1 MYALAD
7 CNNFFVSCERVFR
20 PDLEGKPVVVLSG
33 NDGCVV
39 SRSNEAKALGIKMGV
54 PLYQIK
60 SLVDKEGVVCFS
72 SNFSLYGDL
81 SDRVMSIIRQH
92 TSRFEQ
98 YSIDECFFNIDHI
111 PADQQKAYCEQV
123 VKDIRRGIGIPVSIG
138 IASSK
143 TLAKV
148 ASKYAKK
155 YPGYHG
161 VCEIRTEEQRIKSLS
176 TFEIGDVWGIG
187 RRAKAK
193 LQNAG
198 ISTALD
204 FAEKPSSFAK
214 GLLNKPGL
222 LTWQELRGQDVI
234 DITELPMKQSIT
246 TSRTFANAI
255 SEQQLLEEQIA
266 NFCAHCARQLR
277 TQQSVAQQLYVYAH
291 TSAFR
296 SDIEQ
301 HYLSELVTLP
311 VATSNTQELISY
323 ALGAFRRAY
332 RPGVLYK
339 KAGVVLLKIIPETAV
354 VPDMFDT
361 KDRAKDKRLQRVL
374 DHIDD
379 RHGKHT
385 ILLGSQLTSQQ
396 AVYKT
401 DHKSP
406 LYTTDLRDII
416 TIIAK

>member
-1 MYALAD
+1 MFALAD
-7 CNNFFVSCERVFR
+7 CNNFFVSCERVFS

-60 SLVDKEGVVCFS
+60 NLVDQEGVVCFS

-81 SDRVMSIIRQH
+81 SDRVMSIIRRH

-111 PADQQKAYCEQV
+111 PADQQKSYCEQL
-123 VKDIRRGIGIPVSIG
+123 VKTIRRGVGIPVSMG

-161 VCEIRTEEQRIKSLS
+161 VCEIRTDDQRVKALS
-176 TFEIGDVWGIG
+176 NFEIGDVWGIG
-187 RRAKAK
+187 RRAKVK

-198 ISTALD
+198 ISTALQ
-204 FAEKPSSFAK
+204 FAEKSSAFAQNM
-214 GLLNKPGL
+214 LHKPGL
-222 LTWQELRGQDVI
+222 LTWQELQGQDVI

-246 TSRTFANAI
+246 TSRTFASAI
-255 SEQQLLEEQIA
+255 TDQTLIEEQIA

-277 TQQSVAQQLYVYAH
+277 LQKSVAQQLYVYAH

-296 SDIEQ
+296 TDIEQ
-301 HYLSELVTLP
+301 HYISELVTLP
-311 VATSNTQELISY
+311 VATSNSQELISY
-323 ALGAFRRAY
+323 ALTAFRRAY
-332 RPGVLYK
+332 RPGGLYK
-339 KAGVVLLKIIPETAV
+339 KAGVILLKIIPETAV
-354 VPDMFDT
+354 VPDLFDT
-361 KDRAKDKRLQRVL
+361 KDRAKDNRLQRVL

-379 RHGKHT
+379 RHGKRT
-385 ILLGSQLTSQQ
+385 VILGSQLSSQHS
-396 AVYKT
+396 VYKT

-416 TIIAK
+416 TLKAT

>member
-1 MYALAD
+1 MFALCD

-20 PDLEGKPVVVLSG
+20 PDLEGRPVVVLSG

-39 SRSNEAKALGIKMGV
+39 SRSNEAKALGIKMGT
-54 PLYQIK
+54 PLYLIK
-60 SLVDKEGVVCFS
+60 QLVEREGVVCFS

-98 YSIDECFFNIDHI
+98 YSIDECFFSVDHV
-111 PADQQKAYCEQV
+111 PAKGQKAYCEQLV
-123 VKDIRRGIGIPVSIG
+123 RDIRRGVGIPVSIG

-161 VCEIRTEEQRIKSLS
+161 VCEIRTDEQRVKALS
-176 TFEIGDVWGIG
+176 AFEIGDVWGIG

-193 LQNAG
+193 LTAAG
-198 ISTALD
+198 ISTALQ
-204 FAEKPSSFAK
+204 FAERSSVFARNM
-214 GLLNKPGL
+214 LNKPGL

-246 TSRTFANAI
+246 TSRTFATAI
-255 SEQQLLEEQIA
+255 TEQPLLEEQIA

-277 TQQSVAQQLYVYAH
+277 TQKSVAQQLLVYAH
-291 TSAFR
+291 TSPFR
-296 SDIEQ
+296 TDQVQ
-301 HYLSELVTLP
+301 HYLSELVMLP
-311 VATSNTQELISY
+311 VATSNSQELISY
-323 ALGAFRRAY
+323 ALAAFRRAY
-332 RPGVLYK
+332 RQGVLYK
-339 KAGVVLLKIIPETAV
+339 KAGVVLLKIIPEEAV
-354 VPDMFDT
+354 VPDLFDV
-361 KDRAKDKRLQRVL
+361 KDRDRDKRLQRVL

-379 RHGKHT
+379 RHGKRSV
-385 ILLGSQLTSQQ
+385 IFGSQMTSEKT
-396 AVYKT
+396 VYKT
-401 DHKSP
+401 EHKSP

-416 TIIAK
+416 TIHAN

>member
-1 MYALAD
+1 MFALAD

-54 PLYQIK
+54 PLYQIQG
-60 SLVDKEGVVCFS
+60 LVDKEGVICFS

-98 YSIDECFFNIDHI
+98 YSIDECFFNIDHV
-111 PADQQKAYCEQV
+111 PADQQKAYCEKL
-123 VKDIRRGIGIPVSIG
+123 VKAIRQGVGIPISIG

-155 YPGYHG
+155 YAGYRG
-161 VCEIRTEEQRIKSLS
+161 VCEIRTEEQRIKALS

-193 LQNAG
+193 LTTAG
-198 ISTALD
+198 VTTALQ
-204 FAEKPSSFAK
+204 FTEKPSSFAR

-255 SEQQLLEEQIA
+255 TEQSLLEEQIA
-266 NFCAHCARQLR
+266 NFCAQCARQLR
-277 TQQSVAQQLYVYAH
+277 MQKSVAQQLYVYAH

-296 SDIEQ
+296 TDIEQ

-323 ALGAFRRAY
+323 ALAAFRRAY
-332 RPGVLYK
+332 RPGALYK

-361 KDRAKDKRLQRVL
+361 KDRDKDKRLQRVL

-379 RHGKHT
+379 RHGKRA
-385 ILLGSQLTSQQ
+385 ILLGSQMTSTQP
-396 AVYKT
+396 VYKT
-401 DHKSP
+401 EHKSP
-406 LYTTDLRDII
+406 LYTTDLSDII
-416 TIIAK
+416 TIKAS

>member
-1 MYALAD
+1 MFALAD

-60 SLVDKEGVVCFS
+60 ALVEKEGVVCFS

-81 SDRVMSIIRQH
+81 SDRVMSIIRKH

-98 YSIDECFFNIDHI
+98 YSIDECFFHIDHI
-111 PADQQKAYCEQV
+111 PADQQKAYCEKL
-123 VKDIRRGIGIPVSIG
+123 VKAIRQGVGIPVSIG

-161 VCEIRTEEQRIKSLS
+161 VCEIRTEEQRIKALS
-176 TFEIGDVWGIG
+176 DFEIGDVWGIG

-198 ISTALD
+198 VTTALH
-204 FAEKPSSFAK
+204 FAEKSSTFARNM
-214 GLLNKPGL
+214 LHKPGL

-246 TSRTFANAI
+246 TSRTFASAI
-255 SEQQLLEEQIA
+255 TEQKLLEEQIA

-277 TQQSVAQQLYVYAH
+277 TQKSVAQQLYVYAH

-296 SDIEQ
+296 TDIEQ

-311 VATSNTQELISY
+311 VATSNTQELITY
-323 ALGAFRRAY
+323 ALTAFRRAY
-332 RPGVLYK
+332 RPGALYK
-339 KAGVVLLKIIPETAV
+339 KAGVVLLKIIPEEAV
-354 VPDMFDT
+354 VPDLFDT
-361 KDRAKDKRLQRVL
+361 KDREKNKRLQNVL

-379 RHGKHT
+379 RHGKRS
-385 ILLGSQLTSQQ
+385 ILLGSQMTSEKP
-396 AVYKT
+396 VYKT
-401 DHKSP
+401 EHKSP
-406 LYTTDLRDII
+406 LYTTDLRDIL
-416 TIIAK
+416 TIYAK

>member
-1 MYALAD
+1 MFALAD

-39 SRSNEAKALGIKMGV
+39 SRSNEAKAIGIKMGV

-60 SLVDKEGVVCFS
+60 NLVDKEGVVCFS

-81 SDRVMSIIRQH
+81 SDRVMSIIRRH

-98 YSIDECFFNIDHI
+98 YSIDECFFHIDHI
-111 PADQQKAYCEQV
+111 PADQQKAYCEQL
-123 VKDIRRGIGIPVSIG
+123 VKDIRRGVGIPISIG

-161 VCEIRTEEQRIKSLS
+161 VCEIRTDEQRIKALS
-176 TFEIGDVWGIG
+176 SFEIGDVWGIG

-193 LQNAG
+193 LLNAG
-198 ISTALD
+198 INTALQ
-204 FAEKPSSFAK
+204 FAEKSATFAQNM
-214 GLLNKPGL
+214 LHKPGL

-246 TSRTFANAI
+246 TSRTFASAI
-255 SEQQLLEEQIA
+255 TEQSLLEEQIA

-277 TQQSVAQQLYVYAH
+277 VQKSVAQQLYVYAH

-296 SDIEQ
+296 TDIEQ

-311 VATSNTQELISY
+311 VATSNSQELISY
-323 ALGAFRRAY
+323 ALAAFRRAY
-332 RPGVLYK
+332 RPGTLYK

-354 VPDMFDT
+354 VPDLFDP
-361 KDRAKDKRLQRVL
+361 KDRAKDSRLQRVL

-379 RHGKHT
+379 RHGKRA
-385 ILLGSQLTSQQ
+385 IILGSQIRSEQR
-396 AVYKT
+396 VYKT
-401 DHKSP
+401 EHKSP

-416 TIIAK
+416 TINAT